1 MKVWRVRLPETTCS
15 LTREKFPYFGKL
27 LTLFVNQKDM
37 ALTDKKRRFVDAL
50 LSGLSGAK
58 AAIHAGYSENGAAQ
72 AAARL
77 MRDKHVLA
85 ALGRAGEVNKSINK
99 KPVNKKGKAQPPAEE
114 SPPAEAPPATADES
128 PIGGIGLKALGL
140 TSDPRAVLVAIM
152 NDATEEPKLRLEAAK
167 ALMPFTHGK
176 VAEQG
181 KKGAQQDAANK
192 AAAGSRFAPPPPPP
206 THLRVVGKG

>member
-1 MKVWRVRLPETTCS
+1 
-15 LTREKFPYFGKL
+15 
-27 LTLFVNQKDM
+27 M
-37 ALTDKKRRFVDAL
+37 ALTDKKRCFVDAL

-85 ALGRAGEVNKSINK
+85 ALGRIAEVNKTVNK
-99 KPVNKKGKAQPPAEE
+99 KTVNKKGKAQPPAEE
-114 SPPAEAPPATADES
+114 TTPPDVAPPATTDGS
-128 PIGGIGLKALGL
+128 PMGGIGLKALGL
-140 TSDPRAVLVAIM
+140 TSDPRTVLVAIM
-152 NDATEEPKLRLEAAK
+152 NDASEEPKLRLEAAK

-176 VAEQG
+176 VADQG
-181 KKGAQQDAANK
+181 KKDAQKDAAKK
-192 AAAGSRFAPPPPPP
+192 AATGGRFNPPPPP

>member
-1 MKVWRVRLPETTCS
+1 
-15 LTREKFPYFGKL
+15 
-27 LTLFVNQKDM
+27 M

-85 ALGRAGEVNKSINK
+85 ALGRTVEVNKRVNKKAVNK
-99 KPVNKKGKAQPPAEE
+99 KPDAGPPPAVTNVEE
-114 SPPAEAPPATADES
+114 STTDSVES
-128 PIGGIGLKALGL
+128 VGLKALGL

-152 NDATEEPKLRLEAAK
+152 NDLGEEPKLRMEAAK

-176 VAEQG
+176 IAEQG
-181 KKGAQQDAANK
+181 KKGAKQEAANK
-192 AAAGSRFAPPPPPP
+192 AAGGRFAPPPPP

>member
-1 MKVWRVRLPETTCS
+1 
-15 LTREKFPYFGKL
+15 
-27 LTLFVNQKDM
+27 M

-85 ALGRAGEVNKSINK
+85 ALGRTLEVNKSVNK
-99 KPVNKKGKAQPPAEE
+99 KPVNKKLDQRQ
-114 SPPAEAPPATADES
+114 PATPDCGSQDAETDTDS
-128 PIGGIGLKALGL
+128 MDGIGLKALGP

-152 NDATEEPKLRLEAAK
+152 NDVGEEPKLRLEAAK

-176 VAEQG
+176 IAEKG

-192 AAAGSRFAPPPPPP
+192 AATGGRFAPPPPP

>member
-1 MKVWRVRLPETTCS
+1 
-15 LTREKFPYFGKL
+15 
-27 LTLFVNQKDM
+27 M

-85 ALGRAGEVNKSINK
+85 ALGRTAEVNKTVNK
-99 KPVNKKGKAQPPAEE
+99 KPVNKKADHREQ
-114 SPPAEAPPATADES
+114 ATPDGGTQDAATDTDS
-128 PIGGIGLKALGL
+128 MDGIGLKALGL

-152 NDATEEPKLRLEAAK
+152 NDVGEEPKLRLEAAK

-176 VAEQG
+176 IAEQG

-192 AAAGSRFAPPPPPP
+192 AATGGRFAPPPPP

>member
-1 MKVWRVRLPETTCS
+1 
-15 LTREKFPYFGKL
+15 
-27 LTLFVNQKDM
+27 M

-50 LSGLSGAK
+50 LSGLSGSK

-72 AAARL
+72 SAARL

-85 ALGRAGEVNKSINK
+85 ALGRSAEVNKS
-99 KPVNKKGKAQPPAEE
+99 VNKKKVNKKTGTGPATETVPP
-114 SPPAEAPPATADES
+114 SGIAEAGAAPAPADTDPLEQ
-128 PIGGIGLKALGL
+128 IGLKALGL

-152 NDATEEPKLRLEAAK
+152 NDAGEDPKLRLEAAK

-192 AAAGSRFAPPPPPP
+192 AATGSRFAPPPPP

>member
-1 MKVWRVRLPETTCS
+1 
-15 LTREKFPYFGKL
+15 
-27 LTLFVNQKDM
+27 M

-85 ALGRAGEVNKSINK
+85 ALGRSAQVNKS
-99 KPVNKKGKAQPPAEE
+99 VNKKAVNKTATQAE
-114 SPPAEAPPATADES
+114 PAPPDGGSQGPATGSDPMDE
-128 PIGGIGLKALGL
+128 IGLKALGL

-152 NDATEEPKLRLEAAK
+152 NDVGEEPKLRLEAAK

-176 VAEQG
+176 IAEQG
-181 KKGAQQDAANK
+181 KKGAKQEAANK
-192 AAAGSRFAPPPPPP
+192 AASGGRFAPPPPP

>member
-1 MKVWRVRLPETTCS
+1 
-15 LTREKFPYFGKL
+15 
-27 LTLFVNQKDM
+27 M

-77 MRDKHVLA
+77 MRDKHVQA
-85 ALGRAGEVNKSINK
+85 ALGRTVEVNKRVNKNTVNK
-99 KPVNKKGKAQPPAEE
+99 KPDAVVPANVSVEGVSTSDPTE
-114 SPPAEAPPATADES
+114 SM
-128 PIGGIGLKALGL
+128 GLKALGL

-152 NDATEEPKLRLEAAK
+152 NDFNEEPKLRMEAAK

-176 VAEQG
+176 IADQG
-181 KKGAQQDAANK
+181 KKDAQKK
-192 AAAGSRFAPPPPPP
+192 AAGEAAASGRFGAPPPPP
-206 THLRVVGKG
+206 HLRVVGKG

>member
-1 MKVWRVRLPETTCS
+1 
-15 LTREKFPYFGKL
+15 
-27 LTLFVNQKDM
+27 M

-85 ALGRAGEVNKSINK
+85 ALGRTAQVNKRVNKNSVNK
-99 KPVNKKGKAQPPAEE
+99 KPD
-114 SPPAEAPPATADES
+114 SAPPSDVPSDEPSAADSGES
-128 PIGGIGLKALGL
+128 MGLKALGL

-152 NDATEEPKLRLEAAK
+152 NDLGEEPKLRMEAAK

-176 VAEQG
+176 IAEQG
-181 KKGAQQDAANK
+181 KKGAKQEAATK
-192 AAAGSRFAPPPPPP
+192 AAGGRFAPPPPP

>member
-1 MKVWRVRLPETTCS
+1 
-15 LTREKFPYFGKL
+15 
-27 LTLFVNQKDM
+27 M

-85 ALGRAGEVNKSINK
+85 ALGRTAQVNKRVNKNSVNK
-99 KPVNKKGKAQPPAEE
+99 KPD
-114 SPPAEAPPATADES
+114 SAPPLDVTRDELSAADSGES
-128 PIGGIGLKALGL
+128 MGLKALGL

-152 NDATEEPKLRLEAAK
+152 NDLGEEPKLRMEAAK

-176 VAEQG
+176 IAEQG
-181 KKGAQQDAANK
+181 KKGAKQEAANK
-192 AAAGSRFAPPPPPP
+192 AAGGRFGPPPPP

>member
-1 MKVWRVRLPETTCS
+1 
-15 LTREKFPYFGKL
+15 
-27 LTLFVNQKDM
+27 M

-85 ALGRAGEVNKSINK
+85 ALGRNAEVNKS
-99 KPVNKKGKAQPPAEE
+99 VNKKRINKEAEPANPTEPVSAAGE
-114 SPPAEAPPATADES
+114 PQDTGADTDLMD
-128 PIGGIGLKALGL
+128 GIGLKALGL
-140 TSDPRAVLVAIM
+140 TSDPRDVLVAIM
-152 NDATEEPKLRLEAAK
+152 NDVGEEPKLRLEAAK

-176 VAEQG
+176 IAEQG
-181 KKGAQQDAANK
+181 KKGAKQEAANK
-192 AAAGSRFAPPPPPP
+192 AATGGRFAPPPPP

>member
-1 MKVWRVRLPETTCS
+1 
-15 LTREKFPYFGKL
+15 
-27 LTLFVNQKDM
+27 M

-85 ALGRAGEVNKSINK
+85 ALGRTAEVNKK
-99 KPVNKKGKAQPPAEE
+99 VNKNAVNKNPDA
-114 SPPAEAPPATADES
+114 APPPSVANDEGSATES
-128 PIGGIGLKALGL
+128 VESMGLKALGL

-152 NDATEEPKLRLEAAK
+152 NDLGEEPKLRMEAAK

-176 VAEQG
+176 IAEQG
-181 KKGAQQDAANK
+181 KKGAKQEAANK
-192 AAAGSRFAPPPPPP
+192 AAGGRFAPPPPP

>member
-1 MKVWRVRLPETTCS
+1 
-15 LTREKFPYFGKL
+15 
-27 LTLFVNQKDM
+27 M

-85 ALGRAGEVNKSINK
+85 ALGRNAEVNKGVNK
-99 KPVNKKGKAQPPAEE
+99 NRVNKK
-114 SPPAEAPPATADES
+114 AEAANTTEPNSPASGPHDTAADTG
-128 PIGGIGLKALGL
+128 PMDGIGLKALGL
-140 TSDPRAVLVAIM
+140 TSDPREVLVAIM
-152 NDATEEPKLRLEAAK
+152 NDALEEPKLRLEAAK

-176 VAEQG
+176 IAEQG
-181 KKGAQQDAANK
+181 KKGAKQ
-192 AAAGSRFAPPPPPP
+192 AAADKVAAGGRFAPPPPP

>member
-1 MKVWRVRLPETTCS
+1 
-15 LTREKFPYFGKL
+15 
-27 LTLFVNQKDM
+27 M

-85 ALGRAGEVNKSINK
+85 ALGRIAEVNKT
-99 KPVNKKGKAQPPAEE
+99 VNKKAVNKKAKEE
-114 SPPAEAPPATADES
+114 ALAKQKPATEDTPPTAAGETS
-128 PIGGIGLKALGL
+128 MGGIGLKALGL

-152 NDATEEPKLRLEAAK
+152 NDASEEPKLRLEAAK

-176 VAEQG
+176 IADQG
-181 KKGAQQDAANK
+181 KKDAQKAAANK
-192 AAAGSRFAPPPPPP
+192 VAAGGRFNPPPPP

>member
-1 MKVWRVRLPETTCS
+1 
-15 LTREKFPYFGKL
+15 
-27 LTLFVNQKDM
+27 M

-85 ALGRAGEVNKSINK
+85 ALGRTAQVNKTVNKNSVNK
-99 KPVNKKGKAQPPAEE
+99 KPG
-114 SPPAEAPPATADES
+114 SAPPADVTSDEPCAADSGES
-128 PIGGIGLKALGL
+128 MGLKALGL

-152 NDATEEPKLRLEAAK
+152 NDLGEEPKLRMEAAK

-176 VAEQG
+176 IAEQG
-181 KKGAQQDAANK
+181 KKGAKQEAATK
-192 AAAGSRFAPPPPPP
+192 AAGGRFAPPPPP

>member
-1 MKVWRVRLPETTCS
+1 
-15 LTREKFPYFGKL
+15 
-27 LTLFVNQKDM
+27 M

-85 ALGRAGEVNKSINK
+85 ALGRVAEVNKTVNK
-99 KPVNKKGKAQPPAEE
+99 KAVNKKGKTQPPVGETPQADVAL
-114 SPPAEAPPATADES
+114 PAPADES
-128 PIGGIGLKALGL
+128 SMGGIGLKALGL

-152 NDATEEPKLRLEAAK
+152 NDAREEPKLRLEAAK

-176 VAEQG
+176 VADQG
-181 KKGAQQDAANK
+181 KKDAQKAAANK
-192 AAAGSRFAPPPPPP
+192 VAAGGRFNAPPPP

>member
-1 MKVWRVRLPETTCS
+1 
-15 LTREKFPYFGKL
+15 
-27 LTLFVNQKDM
+27 M

-85 ALGRAGEVNKSINK
+85 ALGRIAEVNKS
-99 KPVNKKGKAQPPAEE
+99 VNKKTVNKKDKAPPRAEQ
-114 SPPAEAPPATADES
+114 SPPGEAAPPAAADEN
-128 PIGGIGLKALGL
+128 PMGGIGLKAIGL
-140 TSDPRAVLVAIM
+140 TSDPRVVLVAIM
-152 NDATEEPKLRLEAAK
+152 NDASEEPKLRMEAAK

-176 VAEQG
+176 VADQG
-181 KKGAQQDAANK
+181 KKDAQKAAANK
-192 AAAGSRFAPPPPPP
+192 AAGGGRFNPPPPP

>member
-1 MKVWRVRLPETTCS
+1 
-15 LTREKFPYFGKL
+15 
-27 LTLFVNQKDM
+27 M

-85 ALGRAGEVNKSINK
+85 ALGRNAEVNKG
-99 KPVNKKGKAQPPAEE
+99 VNKKRVNKKAESADATEPNTPANG
-114 SPPAEAPPATADES
+114 PCDTAADADS
-128 PIGGIGLKALGL
+128 MAGIGLKSLGL

-152 NDATEEPKLRLEAAK
+152 NDSLEEPKLRLEAAK

-176 VAEQG
+176 IAEQG
-181 KKGAQQDAANK
+181 KKGAKQEAANK
-192 AAAGSRFAPPPPPP
+192 AATGGRFAPPPPP

>member
-1 MKVWRVRLPETTCS
+1 
-15 LTREKFPYFGKL
+15 
-27 LTLFVNQKDM
+27 M

-85 ALGRAGEVNKSINK
+85 ALGRIAEVNKT
-99 KPVNKKGKAQPPAEE
+99 VNKKAVNKKAKEPAPAKQVLATEETPPAA
-114 SPPAEAPPATADES
+114 AETPM
-128 PIGGIGLKALGL
+128 GGIGLKALGL
-140 TSDPRAVLVAIM
+140 TSDPRTVLVAIM
-152 NDATEEPKLRLEAAK
+152 NDASEEPKLRLEAAK

-176 VAEQG
+176 IADQG
-181 KKGAQQDAANK
+181 KKDAQKAAANK
-192 AAAGSRFAPPPPPP
+192 VAAGGRFNPPPPP

>member
-1 MKVWRVRLPETTCS
+1 
-15 LTREKFPYFGKL
+15 
-27 LTLFVNQKDM
+27 M

-85 ALGRAGEVNKSINK
+85 ALGRTAQVNKSVNK
-99 KPVNKKGKAQPPAEE
+99 KPVNKTAAQAEPA
-114 SPPAEAPPATADES
+114 SPDGGPQDTAAGTDLMD
-128 PIGGIGLKALGL
+128 GIGLKALGL

-152 NDATEEPKLRLEAAK
+152 NDAGEEPKLRLEAAK

-176 VAEQG
+176 IAELG
-181 KKGAQQDAANK
+181 KKGAKQEAANK
-192 AAAGSRFAPPPPPP
+192 AATGGRFAPPPPP

>member
-1 MKVWRVRLPETTCS
+1 
-15 LTREKFPYFGKL
+15 
-27 LTLFVNQKDM
+27 M

-72 AAARL
+72 SAARL

-85 ALGRAGEVNKSINK
+85 ALGRTAQVNKRVNK
-99 KPVNKKGKAQPPAEE
+99 KPVNKKPD
-114 SPPAEAPPATADES
+114 SAPLPDVTNDES
-128 PIGGIGLKALGL
+128 SAADSGESMGLKALGL

-152 NDATEEPKLRLEAAK
+152 NDLGEEPKLRMEAAK

-176 VAEQG
+176 IAEQG
-181 KKGAQQDAANK
+181 KKGAKQEAANK
-192 AAAGSRFAPPPPPP
+192 AAGGRFAPPPPP

>member
-1 MKVWRVRLPETTCS
+1 
-15 LTREKFPYFGKL
+15 
-27 LTLFVNQKDM
+27 M

-85 ALGRAGEVNKSINK
+85 ALGRSAQVNKSVNK
-99 KPVNKKGKAQPPAEE
+99 KPVNKTAPQAKPA
-114 SPPAEAPPATADES
+114 STDGGSQDTATGSDPMDE
-128 PIGGIGLKALGL
+128 IGLKALGL

-152 NDATEEPKLRLEAAK
+152 NDVGEEPKLRLEAAK

-176 VAEQG
+176 IAEQG
-181 KKGAQQDAANK
+181 KKGAKQEAANK
-192 AAAGSRFAPPPPPP
+192 AATGGRFAPPPPP

>member
-1 MKVWRVRLPETTCS
+1 
-15 LTREKFPYFGKL
+15 
-27 LTLFVNQKDM
+27 M

-85 ALGRAGEVNKSINK
+85 ALGRTAQVNKRVNKNSVNK
-99 KPVNKKGKAQPPAEE
+99 KPE
-114 SPPAEAPPATADES
+114 SAPPSDVPSDEPSAADSGES
-128 PIGGIGLKALGL
+128 MGLKALGL

-152 NDATEEPKLRLEAAK
+152 NDLGEEPKLRMEAAK

-176 VAEQG
+176 IAEQG
-181 KKGAQQDAANK
+181 KKGAKQEAANK
-192 AAAGSRFAPPPPPP
+192 AAGGRFAPPPPP

>member
-1 MKVWRVRLPETTCS
+1 
-15 LTREKFPYFGKL
+15 
-27 LTLFVNQKDM
+27 M

-77 MRDKHVLA
+77 TRDKHVLA
-85 ALGRAGEVNKSINK
+85 ALGRTAQVNKRVNK
-99 KPVNKKGKAQPPAEE
+99 KPVNKKPD
-114 SPPAEAPPATADES
+114 SAPPPDVTNDES
-128 PIGGIGLKALGL
+128 SAADSGENMGLKALGL

-152 NDATEEPKLRLEAAK
+152 NDLGEEPKLRMEAAK

-176 VAEQG
+176 IAEQG
-181 KKGAQQDAANK
+181 KKGAKQEAANK
-192 AAAGSRFAPPPPPP
+192 AAGGRFAPPPPP

>member
-1 MKVWRVRLPETTCS
+1 
-15 LTREKFPYFGKL
+15 
-27 LTLFVNQKDM
+27 M

-50 LSGLSGAK
+50 LSGLTGAK

-85 ALGRAGEVNKSINK
+85 AVGRIAEVNKSVNKNRINK
-99 KPVNKKGKAQPPAEE
+99 KAE
-114 SPPAEAPPATADES
+114 SPNPKETDSPASGPQATAADTDL
-128 PIGGIGLKALGL
+128 IDGIGLKALGL

-152 NDATEEPKLRLEAAK
+152 NDAGEEPKLRLEAAK

-176 VAEQG
+176 IAEQG
-181 KKGAQQDAANK
+181 KKGAKQEAANK
-192 AAAGSRFAPPPPPP
+192 AATGGRFAPPPPP

>member
-1 MKVWRVRLPETTCS
+1 
-15 LTREKFPYFGKL
+15 
-27 LTLFVNQKDM
+27 M

-85 ALGRAGEVNKSINK
+85 ALGRIAEVN
-99 KPVNKKGKAQPPAEE
+99 KPVNKKAVNKKAEE
-114 SPPAEAPPATADES
+114 EAPAKQIPPTEETPPTAASEI
-128 PIGGIGLKALGL
+128 PLGGIGLKALGL
-140 TSDPRAVLVAIM
+140 TSDPRTVLVAIM
-152 NDATEEPKLRLEAAK
+152 NDANEEPKLRLEAAK

-176 VAEQG
+176 VADQG
-181 KKGAQQDAANK
+181 KKDAQKAAANK
-192 AAAGSRFAPPPPPP
+192 VSVGGRFNAPPPP

>member
-1 MKVWRVRLPETTCS
+1 
-15 LTREKFPYFGKL
+15 
-27 LTLFVNQKDM
+27 M

-85 ALGRAGEVNKSINK
+85 ALGRNAEVNKSVNK
-99 KPVNKKGKAQPPAEE
+99 NRVNKKAESANSTE
-114 SPPAEAPPATADES
+114 PDSLTNGSRDTAAETDPMD
-128 PIGGIGLKALGL
+128 GIGLKALGL

-152 NDATEEPKLRLEAAK
+152 NDVGEEPKLRLEAAK

-176 VAEQG
+176 IAEQG
-181 KKGAQQDAANK
+181 KKGAKQEAANK
-192 AAAGSRFAPPPPPP
+192 AASGGRFAPPPPP

>member
-1 MKVWRVRLPETTCS
+1 
-15 LTREKFPYFGKL
+15 
-27 LTLFVNQKDM
+27 M

-85 ALGRAGEVNKSINK
+85 AIGRNAEVNKRVNKNAVNK
-99 KPVNKKGKAQPPAEE
+99 KPDAKVPPAVSDVQAGAT
-114 SPPAEAPPATADES
+114 SPTDS
-128 PIGGIGLKALGL
+128 IGLKALGL

-152 NDATEEPKLRLEAAK
+152 NDLNEEPKLRLEAAK

-176 VAEQG
+176 IAEQG
-181 KKGAQQDAANK
+181 KKGAKQEAAHK
-192 AAAGSRFAPPPPPP
+192 AAGGRFGPPPPP